1 MDDWWMD
8 FNMISAAIAN
18 SAIISGKE
26 LLIPVSDNIIP
37 DTKGITIRSSGA
49 LASIACVKEMFCGY
63 KLLCQ
68 LSLFQIS

>member
-1 MDDWWMD
+1 MDGWWMD

-37 DTKGITIRSSGA
+37 DTKGITIRRNGHS
-49 LASIACVKEMFCGY
+49 E
-63 KLLCQ
+63 KLKFIV
-68 LSLFQIS
+68 SVPYTP

>member
-18 SAIISGKE
+18 SAIINGKE

-37 DTKGITIRSSGA
+37 DIKGITIRRN
-49 LASIACVKEMFCGY
+49 GY
-63 KLLCQ
+63 SEKLKFIV
-68 LSLFQIS
+68 SVPYTP

>member
-1 MDDWWMD
+1 MD

-37 DTKGITIRSSGA
+37 DKKGITIRRN
-49 LASIACVKEMFCGY
+49 GY
-63 KLLCQ
+63 SEKLKFIV
-68 LSLFQIS
+68 SVPYTP